1 MAKQW
6 PRFLHNPTTQ
16 IMVGLL
22 VLAALAAGVWSR
34 GEQQEARSPI
44 LKDRDAYMATACEL
58 PTQWVRLIDRGLR
71 SATDSHD
78 LVVQLPPQNS
88 MGGFTSMHSGPFGF
102 LQDVP
107 LVFYGPGHVPA
118 QGHVRLRSEVTL
130 ADVAPTFGWLLG
142 FDFPSHG
149 RPLKSVLERGERAP
163 KLIMTVVI
171 DGGGWNALERW
182 PDAWPNLARMIEE
195 GVNLEGAIVGSSPSV
210 TPASHATLSTG
221 VFPKDHGVTAIQNR
235 HGDGSIVGSFTRTPG
250 ELGPDVRPRLNLR
263 SPTFADLWDIET
275 GNEAEVGMLSYFN
288 YPLAM
293 LGQGSAWPGGDDDV
307 LGLQEDM
314 QWKTTPAFYSLP
326 RYAMSISPR
335 DDIAALDR
343 QDGRVD
349 EQWMGHLIDEK
360 LDATPA
366 LARWINR
373 TTKAILLNEE
383 FGSDEITD
391 LFFINYKTPDRVGHR
406 WGMDT
411 PEQRAAISS
420 VDDALGDLIDFMDR
434 HVGSEGYV
442 LLVTADHGQ
451 RPLSEVRDGW
461 SINGE
466 KLLADVNAAFDK
478 TDDGRGIIEAT
489 SPTLFFLDEEQLAK
503 NDVHAEDV
511 ASFLSNYT
519 ISDNVSSQA
528 DIPQG
533 LRSRKKERV
542 FSAVFPSR
550 NVDEVLSCA
559 EAGD

>member
-1 MAKQW
+1 
-6 PRFLHNPTTQ
+6 
-16 IMVGLL
+16 MVGLL

-326 RYAMSISPR
+326 RYARSISPR

-559 EAGD
+559 DAGDQ